1 MIRAFIGY
9 DSNESIAWHVAS
21 SSLLRRA
28 SCPVSITGLFLRQLP
43 LTRKPEGSTEF
54 SFSRFLVP
62 WLCNYE
68 GYSIFTDC
76 DVLWRGDIVEMLG
89 STDPRMAVSVVK
101 HDYVPLDGEKFLGHR
116 QTAYPRKNWSSVMV
130 FNNALCK
137 SLTPELVNRESGAY
151 LHQFE
156 WLDDALIGELDPTWN
171 HLVAEQEHNPDAKL
185 VHFTLG
191 TPCFAK
197 YRFCE
202 FSDEWHAERERVMDY
217 NRFDEYGLPE
227 REAA

>member
-1 MIRAFIGY
+1 MIRAFIGF
-9 DSNESIAWHVAS
+9 DSNEQIAYGVAV
-21 SSLLRRA
+21 SSLSRHA
-28 SCPVSITGLFLRQLP
+28 SCPVSITGLFLHQLP
-43 LTRKPEGSTEF
+43 MTRPREGSTEF

-76 DVLWRGDIVEMLG
+76 DVLWRADIVELLG
-89 STDPRMAVSVVK
+89 SADPRMAVSVVK
-101 HDYVPLDGEKFLGHR
+101 HDYVPRDAAKFLGHK
-116 QTAYPRKNWSSVMV
+116 QTAYPRKNWSSVIV
-130 FNNALCK
+130 FNNALCRA
-137 SLTPELVNRESGAY
+137 LTPELVNGATGAH

-156 WLDDALIGELDPTWN
+156 WLDDSLIGELDPAWN
-171 HLVAEQEHNPDAKL
+171 HLVGELPENPRAKL

-197 YRFCE
+197 YSVCE
-202 FSDEWHAERERVMDY
+202 HSDEWYAERSRVMDY
-217 NRFDEYGLPE
+217 NRVGEYSLK